1 MQTAILQETAQI
13 QRVRVE
19 LAVRMGEMETAHS
32 GVEALAKMADS
43 SGDKL
48 IEQAYDGAAGA
59 VLMSENKYDDAIA
72 HLEQDINN
80 PLSLRLLKDAY
91 QKTGNRTA
99 AKRTS
104 DTLANLNDP
113 TLEQAMVVP
122 AFRKCYQ
129 DPTCSGSIKNA
140 SVDHLHL
147 M

>member
-80 PLSLRLLKDAY
+80 PLSLPLLKDAY
-91 QKTGNRTA
+91 QRTGNRTA
-99 AKRTS
+99 PSAQATPW
-104 DTLANLNDP
+104 P
-113 TLEQAMVVP
+113 T
-122 AFRKCYQ
+122 
-129 DPTCSGSIKNA
+129 
-140 SVDHLHL
+140 
-147 M
+147 